1 MDGVLVI
8 HHYVALFALYT
19 KNGVHKETL
28 LALALLLDEED
39 LGAEQHIDFIKAM
52 LDLYKKTLDNVVAF
66 IGDNCATNRKIP
78 TETTIPLIGCASHCF
93 NLAVNYSCLYAW
105 GLVYNLR
112 R

>member
-1 MDGVLVI
+1 MI
-8 HHYVALFALYT
+8 HHYYVALFASYT

-28 LALALLLDEED
+28 LALAPLLDEED

-52 LDLYKKTLDNVVAF
+52 LDLYKKPLDNVVAF
-66 IGDNCATNRKIP
+66 IGDNCATNRKIL
-78 TETTIPLIGCASHCF
+78 TETTIPLVGCASHRF
-93 NLAVNYSCLYAW
+93 NSAVNYSCLYGW